1 MGTIEYVG
9 KTCNPRQ
16 RWNAHKCN
24 SNDGFNG
31 KFYGRS
37 DISMHIVKSFDN
49 KKDALNYEEKLQK
62 ECGFTPDREKRK
74 ENPMFKKGKILTQEH
89 KLKISATKTG
99 KSRSAETKLKIS
111 EGTKLYW
118 LNKKNNS

>member
-1 MGTIEYVG
+1 MKQYSVYELINLMGTIEYVG

-37 DISMHIVKSFDN
+37 DISMYIVKSFDN
-49 KKDALNYEEKLQK
+49 KKDALDYEEKLQK
-62 ECGFTPDREKRK
+62 EWGFTSDREKRK
-74 ENPMFKKGKILTQEH
+74 KNPIFKKGKI
-89 KLKISATKTG
+89 I
-99 KSRSAETKLKIS
+99 SAETKLKQS
-111 EGTKLYW
+111 EARKLYW